1 MNRLTEEQWA
11 ILKAHEDR
19 NYVATVQ
26 VDIVRDYP
34 WLADDPKLNAR
45 LNEAYAR
52 TRELG
57 FTLDGPTID
66 FLYLE
71 ATTPGF
77 YLLPDIAA
85 WLDKP
90 GAPGEQRFE
99 TLLQVTRKKQQEQ
112 KENH

>member
-1 MNRLTEEQWA
+1 MNRLTEQQWA

-19 NYVATVQ
+19 NYVEAVRE
-26 VDIVRDYP
+26 DIVRDYP
-34 WLADDPKLNAR
+34 WLADDPRLSGW

-52 TRELG
+52 TKELG
-57 FTLDGPTID
+57 FTHDGPTVD

-77 YLLPDIAA
+77 YLLPAIAA

-90 GAPGEQRFE
+90 GASGEQRFE
-99 TLLQVTRKKQQEQ
+99 MLLQVTRKKQQEQ
-112 KENH
+112 KEDH